1 MVGYVYVTVV
11 LRWVMCTY
19 VWMFFEPLVV
29 FSDYEEYDSKFKNE
43 KAKLKSD
50 LEKKKLN
57 LKPVNYMILDPIC
70 TTFDPEESLK
80 Q

>member
-1 MVGYVYVTVV
+1 MWTMRKSSFQTMRNTIPS
-11 LRWVMCTY
+11 L
-19 VWMFFEPLVV
+19 
-29 FSDYEEYDSKFKNE
+29 KNE

-50 LEKKKLN
+50 LEKKKKKIE